1 MHDPFCCEHPH
12 DARTS
17 CACIQSPEE
26 LDMPKR
32 TKADMLGLMEWIEDI
47 LYTIA
52 TIVACSDSVV
62 FFCLEPSLVKL
73 LGLSCRRSAVMI
85 GESNG
90 FACFARTGHRH
101 EHVRFNSTVSTWR
114 QPALFPC
121 LQKCSFDCRDDFKT
135 STYFLWSTT

>member
-1 MHDPFCCEHPH
+1 
-12 DARTS
+12 
-17 CACIQSPEE
+17 
-26 LDMPKR
+26 MPKR

-85 GESNG
+85 RRIERLRLFCQNG
-90 FACFARTGHRH
+90 APTRAR
-101 EHVRFNSTVSTWR
+101 
-114 QPALFPC
+114 
-121 LQKCSFDCRDDFKT
+121 
-135 STYFLWSTT
+135 

>member
-1 MHDPFCCEHPH
+1 MTNKKVPKKDGSPCMIHF
-12 DARTS
+12 AVNTRTMLGLPVH
-17 CACIQSPEE
+17 AIQSPEE

-114 QPALFPC
+114 QPALFHM
-121 LQKCSFDCRDDFKT
+121 LAEVLF
-135 STYFLWSTT
+135 